1 MWVSALRLTDFR
13 SYASLDITLSPG
25 VTTLIGANGQ
35 GKTNVVEA
43 LSYPAILGSHRV
55 SSDAPLVR
63 RDCERAI
70 LGVTVERDDRSVLIE
85 LEVNPGKANRARINR
100 AAATRARDVLGILTT
115 VVFAPEDLALVKGDP
130 SDRRRFLDDLMIQ
143 RSPRM
148 QGVRS
153 DYERVL
159 KQRNALLKS
168 ITAARRAPQEEVL
181 RTMEVWDAQ
190 LADVGSK
197 ILAARMT
204 ILSDMAQPLARA
216 YALIAGGEDAVSS
229 PDLVLG
235 YQPSTTDDPGASTS
249 AEVWRDAILDT
260 IERRRKD
267 EWDRGITLVGPHRD
281 DLTLTLGDL
290 PAKGYASHGESW
302 SIALALRL
310 ASFDL
315 LAEAGEE
322 PVLVL
327 DDVFAELD
335 SARRSRLA
343 ARAQEC
349 TQVIITAAVPEDIPA
364 ALAGDLLQVT
374 RGAVTRVGAVTE
386 VPDASDGEAPAHA
399 G

>member
-13 SYASLDITLSPG
+13 SYASLDITLAPG

-70 LGVTVERDDRSVLIE
+70 LGVTVERDDRSILIE
-85 LEVNPGKANRARINR
+85 LEINPGKANRARINR

-130 SDRRRFLDDLMIQ
+130 SDRRRFLDELMIQ

-168 ITAARRAPQEEVL
+168 ITAARRAPQEDVL
-181 RTMEVWDAQ
+181 RTIEVWDGQ
-190 LADVGSK
+190 LADVGSQ

-204 ILSDMAQPLARA
+204 ILQDMAEPLSRA
-216 YALIAGGEDAVSS
+216 YSLIAGGEDAVSS

-235 YQPSTTDDPGASTS
+235 YQPSTMVDPGPSTS
-249 AEVWRDAILDT
+249 PEVWKEAILDT

-267 EWDRGITLVGPHRD
+267 EWDRGVTLVGPHRD

-315 LAEAGEE
+315 LAAEGEE

-335 SARRSRLA
+335 AARRTRLA
-343 ARAQEC
+343 ERAQEC
-349 TQVIITAAVPEDIPA
+349 TQVIITTAVPEDIPE
-364 ALAGDLLQVT
+364 ALAGELLHVT
-374 RGAVTRVGAVTE
+374 RGVVTRVRK
-386 VPDASDGEAPAHA
+386 PSDGEASVHV

>member
-70 LGVTVERDDRSVLIE
+70 LGVTVEREDRSIL
-85 LEVNPGKANRARINR
+85 LEVEINPGKANRARINR
-100 AAATRARDVLGILTT
+100 AGATRARDVLGILTT

-168 ITAARRAPQEEVL
+168 ITAARRAPQEEVV

-190 LADVGSK
+190 LADVGSQ
-197 ILAARMT
+197 ILAARMS
-204 ILSDMAQPLARA
+204 IVQDIAEPLSRA
-216 YALIAGGEDAVSS
+216 YSLIAGGDEAVSS

-235 YQPSTTDDPGASTS
+235 YQPSTADDPGVTTS
-249 AEVWRDAILDT
+249 ADAWRAALLDT

-267 EWDRGITLVGPHRD
+267 EWDRGVTLVGPHRD

-315 LAEAGEE
+315 LADAGEE

-335 SARRSRLA
+335 AARRARLA
-343 ARAQEC
+343 ARAQQC

-364 ALAGDLLQVT
+364 ALAGDLLHVT
-374 RGAVTRVGAVTE
+374 RGAVTRDDDQHPTGDGKASAHVG
-386 VPDASDGEAPAHA
+386 
-399 G
+399 